1 MNSIDLTEI
10 RVAAAARLF
19 ALVALTVPV
28 VLAGDVVPLVGLVI
42 LAAVWMTGLA
52 FRGFKLVPPLLLIT
66 FEAIAVGV
74 TIGAALD
81 HAQPL
86 LGALVVAPL
95 MGGVRAGVRG
105 VMQTLAAEGLALA
118 VTLVRL
124 GQSVSGDVAG
134 SMTSWLVAAL
144 GFGFIASFV
153 RSRQLTAESSDVTPY
168 RDARQ
173 LIGNLLDLSG
183 QLSNGLDAVSISERV
198 MATAREELPFL
209 GSVVYVRRDG
219 VYTPLL
225 DSAENAGLDTP
236 DRERLV
242 SHTWDSGTPSS
253 TPTEVAFP
261 LITDAGV
268 VAVVA
273 GGLPSTLNLTPDQV
287 HNTLR
292 GLSHRLRT
300 EALQLDTALLF
311 SAVRDAATAEERR
324 RLAREVHDGV
334 AQDVASL
341 GYVVD
346 ELEEL
351 ASTEE
356 QREVFAR
363 LRAEITSVVAELRR
377 SVFSLRNESTHA
389 GSLGESIGA
398 LARHVTTVT
407 GIPVHLSLDESTQR
421 LRIEVESELLRI
433 AQEAM
438 NNAVRH
444 AHPDNIWVECF
455 VKAPE
460 AHVSVRDDG
469 PGLGPG
475 RHDSHGLRIMR
486 ERAALLG
493 ARIDIRDAEPHG
505 TVVQVRVE
513 RAPSPQATAQS
524 GRVPS

>member
-1 MNSIDLTEI
+1 MNSADLTEI

-28 VLAGDVVPLVGLVI
+28 VVAGDVVPLVGLVI

-52 FRGFKLVPPLLLIT
+52 FRGFKVIPPLILVT
-66 FEAIAVGV
+66 FEGIAVGV

-81 HAQPL
+81 HSGPL

-105 VMQTLAAEGLALA
+105 VLQTLAAEGLALSA
-118 VTLVRL
+118 TMWRL
-124 GQSVSGDVAG
+124 GQTVGTDVAG

-144 GFGFIASFV
+144 GFGLIASFI
-153 RSRQLTAESSDVTPY
+153 RLRQQAAEDSELTPY
-168 RDARQ
+168 RDARS
-173 LIGNLLDLSG
+173 LIGDLLDLSG
-183 QLSNGLDAVSISERV
+183 HLSNGLDAVSISERV
-198 MATAREELPFL
+198 MAAAREELPFL
-209 GSVVYVRRDG
+209 GGVVYVRRDG
-219 VYTPLL
+219 VLTPLL

-242 SHTWDSGTPSS
+242 NHTWDSGLAASS
-253 TPTEVAFP
+253 DTEVAFP

-273 GGLPSTLNLTPDQV
+273 GGLPSTLALTPDQV
-287 HNTLR
+287 QTTLR
-292 GLSHRLRT
+292 GLSRRLRP

-311 SAVRDAATAEERR
+311 SSVRDAATAEERR

-351 ASTEE
+351 ATTPQQVEA
-356 QREVFAR
+356 FAR
-363 LRAEITSVVAELRR
+363 LRTEISSVVAELRR
-377 SVFSLRNESTHA
+377 SVFSLRNESSQA

-398 LARHVTTVT
+398 LARHVTTVS
-407 GIPVHLSLDESTQR
+407 GIPVHLWLDEGTTR
-421 LRIEVESELLRI
+421 LRLEVESELLRI

-444 AHPDNIWVECF
+444 ASPDNIWVEVT
-455 VKAPE
+455 VKSPE
-460 AHVSVRDDG
+460 ARVVVRDDG
-469 PGLGPG
+469 RGLGPA

-486 ERAALLG
+486 ERAALIG
-493 ARIDIRDAEPHG
+493 ARIDFRDAEPHG
-505 TVVQVRVE
+505 TAVDVHIN
-513 RAPSPQATAQS
+513 
-524 GRVPS
+524 RVPAPLPGS